1 VNKKVALAGIA
12 LVLPLV
18 VVLMLGLG
26 RDPSAIRSP
35 LVGKPAPGFSLRP
48 LDGDGPPISLADFRG
63 RPVVVNFW
71 ASWCVPCAK
80 EHAVLV
86 QGARRWGKDAQ
97 FLGIVYQDEEDLA
110 QRFLERHGR
119 GYPSL
124 MDDEG
129 KAAIA
134 YGVYGVPETFFISPD
149 GVIVEKYVGPL
160 DMEALTGNLRL
171 SLRASR

>member
-1 VNKKVALAGIA
+1 MNPKVAIAGLA

-18 VVLMLGLG
+18 AVLVLGLG

-48 LDGDGPPISLADFRG
+48 LDGNGPPVSLAEFRG

-80 EHAVLV
+80 EHDVLV
-86 QGARRWGKDAQ
+86 RGARAWGKDVQ
-97 FLGIVYQDEEDLA
+97 FLGIVYQDENHLA
-110 QRFLERHGR
+110 QEFLERHGS
-119 GYPSL
+119 GYPTL
-124 MDDEG
+124 VDDGG

-160 DMEALTGNLRL
+160 DVDALAGNLRL

>member
-1 VNKKVALAGIA
+1 MNKKVALAGLA

-18 VVLMLGLG
+18 AVLMLGLG

-35 LVGKPAPGFSLRP
+35 LVGKPAPAFSLRP
-48 LDGDGPPISLADFRG
+48 LDGGGAPVALEDFRG

-71 ASWCVPCAK
+71 ASWCVPCAR
-80 EHAVLV
+80 EHEVLV
-86 QGARRWGKDAQ
+86 QGARAWGKDVQ

-110 QRFLERHGR
+110 RKFLQRHGR

-124 MDDEG
+124 IDDGG

-134 YGVYGVPETFFISPD
+134 YGVYGVPETFFIAPD

-160 DMEALTGNLRL
+160 DVDALAGNLRR
-171 SLRASR
+171 SLRAGR